1 MTEYTRFYISISI
14 NMAVSSSPCNTSTNI
29 FCITDW
35 PQFDPEAAGTM
46 NGTNIVNGLEM
57 GALPMTRTY
66 GFNIK
71 LSF

>member
-1 MTEYTRFYISISI
+1 MTTKPLSSIRLG
-14 NMAVSSSPCNTSTNI
+14 
-29 FCITDW
+29 D